1 MSCTISLTELKRG
14 SDVLGRVQHAH
25 ERITV
30 CRNGREAFGIVP
42 MDDLELLQEL
52 EDVIDLR
59 LALARLRSWR
69 DSESVPLDDALEQL
83 GL

>member
-1 MSCTISLTELKRG
+1 
-14 SDVLGRVQHAH
+14 
-25 ERITV
+25 
-30 CRNGREAFGIVP
+30 
-42 MDDLELLQEL
+42 MDDLELLEEL

-69 DSESVPLDDALEQL
+69 DSESAPLDDALGQL